1 MSKKSRALLMLM
13 TPQDDGVGGPG
24 VVPWDIDK
32 NRKFKCACGH
42 TVELPLDMLRYRER
56 LDESTGEI
64 IKEVYATPLVL
75 QQVRADR
82 GDPRGETEEDGR

>member
-64 IKEVYATPLVL
+64 IKEVSTATPDAQAVSA
-75 QQVRADR
+75 RTTNSSRSAT
-82 GDPRGETEEDGR
+82 GTG